1 MLGILILSEL
11 SRAAINTTSSYFGD
25 AVLQEAQVAVIVDD
39 LFGDEQ
45 MIEDDNKIV
54 YGEKVFKM
62 THHPL
67 MAEFSSGAGTV
78 RYGTVQ

>member
-1 MLGILILSEL
+1 
-11 SRAAINTTSSYFGD
+11 
-25 AVLQEAQVAVIVDD
+25 
-39 LFGDEQ
+39 
-45 MIEDDNKIV
+45 MIGDDNKIL

-78 RYGTVQ
+78 SSLPFVVQMAYMDTNYIGEYNRGKMYPIEFPR